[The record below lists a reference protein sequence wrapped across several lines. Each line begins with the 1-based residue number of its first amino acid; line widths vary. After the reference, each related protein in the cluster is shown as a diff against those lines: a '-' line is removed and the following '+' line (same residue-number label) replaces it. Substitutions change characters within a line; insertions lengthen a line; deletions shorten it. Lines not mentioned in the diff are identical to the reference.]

1 MTTPPLRVRSSVLHG
16 IGALAMLALLSACMS
31 DPAIP
36 RTSQSRAYHFND
48 IDRDGD
54 DRLTPGELEPHLL
67 LFRDFAF
74 FDTDDNGWIGR
85 GEFDAYLD
93 TMDDH

>member
-1 MTTPPLRVRSSVLHG
+1 MTTPLLRCLGAAVLV
-16 IGALAMLALLSACMS
+16 AMLSACMS

-36 RTSQSRAYHFND
+36 RTAQSRAYHFND

-54 DRLTPGELEPHLL
+54 DRLTPGELEPHLV

-74 FDTDDNGWIGR
+74 FDTDNNGWIGR
-85 GEFDAYLD
+85 GEFDTYLE
-93 TMDDH
+93 TMEDH